1 MIDYSLYL
9 CTNSEMN
16 NNHPLEYC
24 VEQAIIG
31 GVTIIQIREKE
42 KNYNEFFEIAFRIKK
57 VTDKYNI
64 PLIINDNIEIA
75 INLNADG
82 LHIGQNDISCLKAR
96 KLLGCKKII
105 GVTVTNLDEAKR
117 AIESGASYLGV
128 GAIYKSKTKSEAVI
142 VGVDELQKIVNYSSI
157 PVVVIGGINK
167 NTIPMLENI
176 KIDGYAMIRPI
187 LEQEDIVESTKVLK
201 KLVDNNKKKYLDSL
215 QKVYNDTQKKCMQ
228 YLMTEH

>member
-1 MIDYSLYL
+1 MVDYSLYL

-42 KNYNEFFEIAFRIKK
+42 KNYNEFFEIASRIKK

-176 KIDGYAMIRPI
+176 KIDGYVMIRPI

-215 QKVYNDTQKKCMQ
+215 QKVYNDTQKKV
-228 YLMTEH
+228 

>member
-16 NNHPLEYC
+16 NNYPLEYC

-42 KNYNEFFEIAFRIKK
+42 KNYNEFFEIASRIKK

-75 INLNADG
+75 INIKADG
-82 LHIGQNDISCLKAR
+82 LHIGQNDISCLRAR
-96 KLLGCKKII
+96 KLLGSKKII
-105 GVTVTNLDEAKR
+105 GVTVTNLDEAKQ

-128 GAIYKSKTKSEAVI
+128 GAIYKSTTKSEAVV

-215 QKVYNDTQKKCMQ
+215 QKVYNDTQKKV
-228 YLMTEH
+228 

>member
-31 GVTIIQIREKE
+31 VVTIIQIREKE

-105 GVTVTNLDEAKR
+105 N
-117 AIESGASYLGV
+117 
-128 GAIYKSKTKSEAVI
+128 
-142 VGVDELQKIVNYSSI
+142 
-157 PVVVIGGINK
+157 
-167 NTIPMLENI
+167 
-176 KIDGYAMIRPI
+176 
-187 LEQEDIVESTKVLK
+187 
-201 KLVDNNKKKYLDSL
+201 
-215 QKVYNDTQKKCMQ
+215 
-228 YLMTEH
+228 

>member
-215 QKVYNDTQKKCMQ
+215 QKVYNDTQKKV
-228 YLMTEH
+228 

>member
-42 KNYNEFFEIAFRIKK
+42 KNYNEFFEIASRIKK
-57 VTDKYNI
+57 VTDKYKI

-105 GVTVTNLDEAKR
+105 GVTVTNFDEAKR

-128 GAIYKSKTKSEAVI
+128 GAIYKSTTKSEAVI

-215 QKVYNDTQKKCMQ
+215 QKFYNDTQKKV
-228 YLMTEH
+228 

>member
-42 KNYNEFFEIAFRIKK
+42 KNYNEFFEIASRIKK

-215 QKVYNDTQKKCMQ
+215 QKVYNDTQKKV
-228 YLMTEH
+228 

>member
-9 CTNSEMN
+9 CTYSEMN

-42 KNYNEFFEIAFRIKK
+42 KNYNEFFEIASRIKK

-128 GAIYKSKTKSEAVI
+128 GAIYKSKTKSEAVV

-215 QKVYNDTQKKCMQ
+215 QKVYNDTQKKV
-228 YLMTEH
+228 